1 MTFRMPD
8 SGLES
13 LEHRYEAIVRYVPYP
28 LVTLPLILYAL
39 TQSPPLS
46 SLLITVG
53 IAAAAAGWLTWWV
66 SLHPGWTGRPV
77 LMGIYFTGLV
87 GFAAALV
94 ARSPWYAF
102 FTWIGFVYAFQY
114 LAGRWQYV
122 GIAAMALLMGVAE
135 SGGFHKPTPGTIG
148 TYAVLTV
155 VNVVMVGL
163 FAHLG
168 NRSEQQNQAR
178 KGMIAELAE
187 TNYRLERTLAENAE
201 LHARL
206 IEQAKESGVLAERQ
220 RMAREIHDTIA
231 QSLAGIITQL
241 SAAAGAPAGAP
252 AGAAAEDGAARRVQ
266 IAERLAREALAEA
279 RRSVRAMRPLA
290 LADADAELPK
300 AVADVAARWSADSG
314 VAAEVTT
321 TGTTRVLRPDVAV
334 TLLRVTQEALSN
346 VAKHAGAEHA
356 WVTLSFMENEVTLDI
371 RDDGHGFERPET
383 QKADGGFGLTAMR
396 DRVGEL
402 AGELA
407 IETEPGSGTAVS
419 ARVPA

>member
-1 MTFRMPD
+1 VTIRTPD

-13 LEHRYEAIVRYVPYP
+13 LEHRYQAIVRYVPYP
-28 LVTLPLILYAL
+28 LVTLPLILYVL

-46 SLLITVG
+46 SLLITAG

-66 SLHPGWTGRPV
+66 SLHPDWTRRPV
-77 LMGIYFTGLV
+77 LMGIYFTGLT

-94 ARSPWYAF
+94 VRSPWYAF

-135 SGGFHKPTPGTIG
+135 SGGFRQPTPGTIG

-168 NRSEQQNQAR
+168 NRSEVQNQAR

-187 TNYRLERTLAENAE
+187 ANDRLERTLAENAE
-201 LHARL
+201 LHTRL
-206 IEQAKESGVLAERQ
+206 IEQAKESGVLTERQ

-241 SAAAGAPAGAP
+241 SAAAGT
-252 AGAAAEDGAARRVQ
+252 AAEDGATRRIQ

-279 RRSVRAMRPLA
+279 RRSVHAMRPLA
-290 LADADAELPK
+290 LADADAELPA

-321 TGTTRVLRPDVAV
+321 TGTTRALRPDVAV

-356 WVTLSFMENEVTLDI
+356 WVTLSYMDNEVTLDI
-371 RDDGHGFERPET
+371 RDDGHGFERPEA

-396 DRVGEL
+396 DRVSEL

-407 IETEPGSGTAVS
+407 IESEPGSGTAVS